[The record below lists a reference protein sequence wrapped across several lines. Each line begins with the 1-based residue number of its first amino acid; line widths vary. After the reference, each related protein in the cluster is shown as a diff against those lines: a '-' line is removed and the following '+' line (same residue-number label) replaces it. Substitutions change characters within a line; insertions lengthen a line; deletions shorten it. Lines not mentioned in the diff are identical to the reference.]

1 MRMTID
7 SSRPQ
12 DESRTP
18 EERDGGQGMDRRTFV
33 RRAGAA
39 GMALA
44 ATAAAGPLASSA
56 LGAANRGRFLVPRH
70 RIAIGLEEYAFSQ
83 QPPADVYS
91 KLGEIR
97 EIGYKGVELI
107 EFNGFGSIERA
118 REVRHQLREARLR
131 GLGNFHLTF
140 ATPRNLRN
148 DFEALVAEDKA
159 AGMDNLGM
167 VAAEFSPEWQN
178 EEGYKR
184 QAEDFNRWGEYT
196 KKNGMLFYVHNERW
210 VYERDPTTGKVLF
223 DVWIEE
229 TDPDLVF
236 FELDV
241 MWIEYTRHAT
251 GVDSVHYIN
260 LLEQDDRLL
269 YFHIKDW
276 NGQQA
281 APGAE
286 PSTTQTDVGQGV
298 IDFRRIFQAIEKPYK
313 YWYIV
318 EREGSPDPTRTARG
332 AYEYLSTLT

>member
-1 MRMTID
+1 MTMERSA
-7 SSRPQ
+7 SS
-12 DESRTP
+12 DESLAR
-18 EERDGGQGMDRRTFV
+18 EVRDDGCMDRRTFLG
-33 RRAGAA
+33 RAGAA
-39 GMALA
+39 GVALA
-44 ATAAAGPLASSA
+44 AAAAGPFTSAA
-56 LGAANRGRFLVPRH
+56 LGAADRRGKLLVPRH

-83 QPPADVYS
+83 QPPDDVYS
-91 KLGEIR
+91 KLGEIAD
-97 EIGYKGVELI
+97 IGYRGVELI

-118 REVRHQLREARLR
+118 REVRRLLKEARLR

-148 DFEALVAEDKA
+148 ALEELVAEDKA

-184 QAEDFNRWGEYT
+184 LAEDFNRWAAFT
-196 KKNGMLFYVHNERW
+196 KQHGMLFYLHNERW

-229 TDPDLVF
+229 TDPELVF

-241 MWIEYTRHAT
+241 MWIEYTRHIT
-251 GVDSVHYIN
+251 GVDSVHYID
-260 LLEQDDRLL
+260 LLERDDRLL

-298 IDFRRIFQAIEKPYK
+298 IDFRRIFQAIRKPHK

-318 EREGSPDPTRTARG
+318 EREGSPDPSQTAHVS
-332 AYEYLSTLT
+332 YEYLSTLTA